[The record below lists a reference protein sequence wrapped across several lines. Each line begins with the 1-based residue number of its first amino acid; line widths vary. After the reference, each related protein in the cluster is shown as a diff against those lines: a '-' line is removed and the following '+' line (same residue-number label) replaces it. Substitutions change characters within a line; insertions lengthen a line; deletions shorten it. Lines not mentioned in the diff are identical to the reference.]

1 MLGAPNLLVDDITK
15 SVGSEYN
22 SLVPG
27 ILVPI
32 YVTVIV
38 NRPIHV
44 LIGEI
49 KNAHR
54 GDILE
59 LWKPQVPVDYYAHS
73 HLHEARLGDPPTF
86 Q

>member
-1 MLGAPNLLVDDITK
+1 MLGAPNLLVNDITK

-22 SLVPG
+22 FLVLG
-27 ILVPI
+27 ILVLI

-38 NRPIHV
+38 NKPIHV

-54 GDILE
+54 GDILG
-59 LWKPQVPVDYYAHS
+59 LWKPQVLVNYYAHS
-73 HLHEARLGDPPTF
+73 HLHEAKLGDPPIF